1 MKKVIAVICLISFTA
16 ISCNKDDKGGS
27 CESNSGAETIVHD
40 NQDREYMIYV
50 PSSYN
55 SSNSTPLLLNFHGF
69 GGQASD
75 YMNYADMRSIADA
88 ENFILVYPQGTCLD
102 GSSHWNTSL
111 PGGDNKSSA
120 DDFGFIEVMIN
131 ELSNTYNIDSERI
144 YACGYSNGG
153 MFAYGLANFK
163 SDLVAA
169 VGSVSGT
176 MLDFDGSTSH
186 PMPVIHLHGTN
197 DGTIP
202 YNGTSDWSSAQSV
215 IDYWVNFNNTVITP
229 TTNSDS
235 NGGMTIEHYLYD
247 QGDSSVSV
255 EHYKYVGGDHIW
267 FNSTYQNQ
275 NAAQL
280 IWNFV
285 SKYDINGL
293 M

>member
-16 ISCNKDDKGGS
+16 ISCKKDDKGGS

-55 SSNSTPLLLNFHGF
+55 SSNSTPLLMNFHGF

-202 YNGTSDWSSAQSV
+202 YHGTSDWSSAQSV